1 MPVRPVSSIKRNIS
15 AVIYGR
21 SGTGKTTLAATAP
34 KKQLYLDVRDE
45 GTDSI
50 ADVKDIDVVEIDE
63 FASFE
68 ETYWWL
74 RKNPDRYK
82 SIVIDTVSQ
91 LQTIVA
97 QEVAASKN
105 KEVGRD
111 GPKWG
116 ELTQRDWGTISSI
129 MKEWLGN
136 YRDLTR
142 LGMDVIFIA
151 QDRTFNF
158 SEDYDEGEEGLLV
171 PEVGPAL
178 SPSIARSLNASVSV
192 IGHTFVRER
201 KIVKEVKGKKKSRTV
216 VEYCLGL
223 SPNPV
228 YIRKVRKPRDVEVP
242 DAIVDPHW
250 DDIVDIIRGD

>member
-1 MPVRPVSSIKRNIS
+1 MSSIKRNIS

>member
-1 MPVRPVSSIKRNIS
+1 VSSIKRNIS

-50 ADVKDIDVVEIDE
+50 ADVEGIDVVEIND
-63 FASFE
+63 FSSFE

-74 RKNPDRYK
+74 RKNPDKYK
-82 SIVIDTVSQ
+82 SVVIDTVSQ

-105 KEVGRD
+105 KEIGRD

-158 SEDYDEGEEGLLV
+158 NEDYEEGEEGLLI

-178 SPSIARSLNASVSV
+178 SPSIARSLNASVTV

-228 YIRKVRKPRDVEVP
+228 YIRKVRKPRDIEVP

-250 DDIVDIIRGD
+250 DDIVDIIRGG